1 MKIVI
6 APDSFKE
13 SLSSIEVARQ
23 IEAGFREIFPGAE
36 ILKLPVAD
44 GGEGTVE
51 ALVAA
56 TGGQI
61 RKARVSGPLG
71 TPVQAFYGVCGNGRT
86 AVIEMA
92 AASGLALVPAD
103 RRNPLLTSSFGTG
116 QLIRRAL
123 DDGLRHLIIGI
134 GGSATNDAGAGMLQ
148 ALGVRLLD
156 GQGQD
161 LPAGGGA
168 LGRLAAIDVSSLD
181 PRLRDCEIEVACD
194 VDNPLTG
201 ERGASAV
208 YGPQKGATPA
218 MVEELDANLA
228 LFARMVERHL
238 GRSMDAV
245 PGAGAAGGMGGA
257 LLVFLGA
264 RLRPGVE
271 IVLDAIDLKTLM
283 RDADLV
289 ITGEGRIDGQ
299 SIYGK
304 TPVGVAR
311 IAGEQGVPVIALAG
325 SLGPDAEDV
334 LACGIQA
341 LFSVVQGPCKLEEAL
356 ATAAQ
361 NVRRT
366 ARHLAAVLRLGNRE
380 SK

>member
-1 MKIVI
+1 MKIII

-13 SLSSIEVARQ
+13 SLSSLSVARQ
-23 IEAGFREIFPGAE
+23 IEAGFREIFPDAE

-56 TGGQI
+56 TGGEI
-61 RKARVSGPLG
+61 RKMCVSSPLG
-71 TPVQAFYGVCGNGRT
+71 TPVEAFYGVCGNGRT

-92 AASGLALVPAD
+92 AASGLALVPTD

-123 DDGLRHLIIGI
+123 DDGLGHLIIGI
-134 GGSATNDAGAGMLQ
+134 GGSATNDAGAGMLR

-156 GQGQD
+156 GQGED
-161 LPAGGGA
+161 LAAGGGA
-168 LGRLAAIDVSSLD
+168 LSRLATIDVSGLD
-181 PRLRDCEIEVACD
+181 PRLRDCQIEVACD

-208 YGPQKGATPA
+208 YGLQKGATPA
-218 MVEELDANLA
+218 MVSELDANLT
-228 LFARMVERHL
+228 LFARIVERDL
-238 GRSMDAV
+238 GRSMDTV

-257 LLVFLGA
+257 LLAFLGA

-271 IVLDAIDLKTLM
+271 IVLDAIDLKTRV

-299 SIYGK
+299 SVYGK

-311 IAGEQGVPVIALAG
+311 IAGQQGVPVIALAG
-325 SLGPDAEDV
+325 GLGPDAEDV

-341 LFSVVQGPCKLEEAL
+341 LFSVVHGPCKLEEAL
-356 ATAAQ
+356 TTAAQ

-366 ARHLAAVLRLGNRE
+366 ARHLAAVMRLGDRA
-380 SK
+380 KK

>member
-1 MKIVI
+1 MKIII

-23 IEAGFREIFPGAE
+23 IEAGFRAIFPDAE

-56 TGGQI
+56 TGGEI

-71 TPVQAFYGVCGNGRT
+71 MPVEAFYGVCGNGRT

-92 AASGLALVPAD
+92 AASGLALVPTD
-103 RRNPLLTSSFGTG
+103 RRNPLLTSSSGTG

-123 DDGLRHLIIGI
+123 DDGLGHLIIGI

-156 GQGQD
+156 GQGRD
-161 LPAGGGA
+161 LPAGGGG
-168 LGRLAAIDVSSLD
+168 LGRLATIDVSGLD
-181 PRLRDCEIEVACD
+181 PRLRECQIEVACD

-208 YGPQKGATPA
+208 DGPQKGATPE
-218 MVEELDANLA
+218 MVAELDANLA
-228 LFARMVERHL
+228 LFARMVERDL
-238 GRSMDAV
+238 GRSIETV

-257 LLVFLGA
+257 LLAFLGA

-271 IVLDAIDLKTLM
+271 IILDAIDLKTLV

-299 SIYGK
+299 SVYGK

-311 IAGEQGVPVIALAG
+311 IAGEQRVPVIALAG
-325 SLGPDAEDV
+325 GLGSDAEDV

-341 LFSVVQGPCKLEEAL
+341 LFSVVHGPCKIEEAL
-356 ATAAQ
+356 ATAAR

-366 ARHLAAVLRLGNRE
+366 ARNLAAVLRLGNRI

>member
-1 MKIVI
+1 MKIII

-13 SLSSIEVARQ
+13 SLSSLEVARQ
-23 IEAGFREIFPGAE
+23 IEAGFREIFPEAE

-56 TGGQI
+56 TGGEI
-61 RKARVSGPLG
+61 RKVRVSGPLG
-71 TPVQAFYGVCGNGRT
+71 TPVEAFYGVCGNGRT
-86 AVIEMA
+86 AVVEMA
-92 AASGLALVPAD
+92 AASGLAMVPPD

-116 QLIRRAL
+116 QLIRQAL
-123 DDGLRHLIIGI
+123 DDGLGHLIIGI
-134 GGSATNDAGAGMLQ
+134 GGSATNDAGSGMLQ

-156 GQGQD
+156 GQGED
-161 LPAGGGA
+161 LPTGGGA
-168 LGRLAAIDVSSLD
+168 LSRLKKIDVGGLD

-208 YGPQKGATPA
+208 FGPQKGATPA
-218 MVEELDANLA
+218 MVAQLDANLA
-228 LFARMVERHL
+228 LFARLVERDL
-238 GRSMDAV
+238 GRSIDAV

-257 LLVFLGA
+257 LLAFLEA

-271 IVLDAIDLKTLM
+271 IVLDAIDLKNLL

-289 ITGEGRIDGQ
+289 VTGEGRIDGQ

-304 TPVGVAR
+304 TPVGVGR
-311 IAGEQGVPVIALAG
+311 IAKQQGVPVIALGG

-334 LACGIQA
+334 LDGGIQA
-341 LFSVVQGPCKLEEAL
+341 LFSVVSGPCSLEEAL
-356 ATAAQ
+356 ATAAP
-361 NVRRT
+361 NLRRT
-366 ARHLAAVLRLGNRE
+366 ARHLAAVVRLGTRL
-380 SK
+380 KP

>member
-1 MKIVI
+1 MKIII

-13 SLSSIEVARQ
+13 SLSSIEAARQ
-23 IEAGFREIFPGAE
+23 IGAGFREIFPDAE
-36 ILKLPVAD
+36 ILELPVAD

-56 TGGQI
+56 TGGEI
-61 RKARVSGPLG
+61 RKARVSGPMG
-71 TPVQAFYGVCGNGRT
+71 TPVEAFYGVSGNGRT

-103 RRNPLLTSSFGTG
+103 RRNPLLTSSSGTG

-123 DDGLRHLIIGI
+123 DDGLQHLIIGI

-156 GQGQD
+156 GQGRD
-161 LPAGGGA
+161 LPGGGGA
-168 LGRLAAIDVSSLD
+168 LGRLAAIDVSGLD
-181 PRLRDCEIEVACD
+181 PRLRECRIEVACD

-218 MVEELDANLA
+218 MVAELDANLA
-228 LFARMVERHL
+228 LFARRVERDL
-238 GRSMDAV
+238 GRSMETV

-257 LLVFLGA
+257 LLAFLGA

-271 IVLDAIDLKTLM
+271 IVLDAIDLKTLV

-299 SIYGK
+299 SASGK

-311 IAGEQGVPVIALAG
+311 VAVEQGVPVIALAG
-325 SLGPDAEDV
+325 SLGRDAEDV
-334 LACGIQA
+334 LACGIEA
-341 LFSVVQGPCKLEEAL
+341 LFSVVHGPCKLEEAL
-356 ATAAQ
+356 LTAAQ

-366 ARHLAAVLRLGNRE
+366 ARHLAAVLRLGNRM
-380 SK
+380 KK